1 MELAQ
6 SKKNNL
12 ALIVV
17 GLLLGVLMAAM
28 DNTIVATAMGTIV
41 SDLGGLDKFVWVTSA
56 YMIAEMA
63 GMPVFGKLSDMY
75 GRKRF
80 FIFGLIVFL
89 AGSLLCST
97 ADSIVELSLF
107 RAVQGIGGG
116 ALVPIAFTIIFDVFP
131 VEKRGSMGG
140 LFGAVFG
147 LSSIFG
153 PLLGAYITDYLTWH
167 WVFYINVPLGLI
179 ALGLIV
185 FCYRESHEHSRQRID
200 WQGAVTLV
208 GSVLCLMFALELG
221 GTTFAWNSAPILGLF
236 AAFVV
241 LLAVFLYTEARAE
254 EPILSFAMFRQRL
267 YAASNL
273 VGMFSGAA
281 FIVAAVYIPIFVQ
294 GVQGGTATNSGL
306 VLLPMMLGSVVSA
319 QIGGNLSAKIGYRN
333 VMIVFSFILAVGIV
347 LLGSLSADTSRLA
360 VTMYMIVV
368 GLGIGASFSVLGM
381 AAIHHFDTR
390 QRGSANAT
398 IAFLREL
405 GMTVGI
411 IVFGVIQRHVL
422 TSQLD
427 GAFSGDTEGAAVE
440 ALSEGAGA
448 VGAAA
453 GAVGAAAPAAGT
465 SATDLVE
472 TGASAGHVADD
483 ASGVGAVPGALPP
496 AFDLSDPH
504 AILSPHTRA
513 LIPTPLLDKITA
525 ALSTSIAH
533 TFLWAIVPAGLA
545 LLSVF
550 LMSGERLIVHKGS
563 RAAEAER
570 MGEPT

>member
-80 FIFGLIVFL
+80 FVFGLIVFL

-179 ALGLIV
+179 ALGMIV

-254 EPILSFAMFRQRL
+254 EPILSYAMFRQRL

-273 VGMFSGAA
+273 VGAFSGAA
-281 FIVAAVYIPIFVQ
+281 FIVVAVYIPIFVQ

-306 VLLPMMLGSVVSA
+306 VLLPMMLGTVVSA

-333 VMIVFSFILAVGIV
+333 VMIVFSIILAAGIV
-347 LLGSLSADTSRLA
+347 LLGTMATDTSRLA

-368 GLGIGASFSVLGM
+368 GLGVGASFSVLGM
-381 AAIHHFDTR
+381 AAIHHFDAR

-411 IVFGVIQRHVL
+411 TVFGVIQRHAM
-422 TSQLD
+422 TSRLG
-427 GAFSGDTEGAAVE
+427 GALGGAATG
-440 ALSEGAGA
+440 AAGAGA
-448 VGAAA
+448 VGT
-453 GAVGAAAPAAGT
+453 AAPAAGA
-465 SATDLVE
+465 SAMGASV
-472 TGASAGHVADD
+472 TGAAGAGTVGDL
-483 ASGVGAVPGALPP
+483 ASITGTAAGALPP
-496 AFDLSDPH
+496 SLNLSDPH
-504 AILSPHTRA
+504 AILSPQTRA

-533 TFLWAIVPAGLA
+533 TFLWAIVPATLA

-550 LMSGERLIVHKGS
+550 LMSGERLTVHTGPKVAQS
-563 RAAEAER
+563 AEAKR
-570 MGEPT
+570 MDEPT